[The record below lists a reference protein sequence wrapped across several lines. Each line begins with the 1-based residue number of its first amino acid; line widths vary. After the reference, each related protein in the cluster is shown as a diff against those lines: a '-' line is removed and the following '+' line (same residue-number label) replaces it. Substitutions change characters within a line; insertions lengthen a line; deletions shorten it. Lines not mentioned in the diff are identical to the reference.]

1 MPRFSLKIKLA
12 LVVFLLIGTVS
23 TGVAGLGLMFF
34 IKEFKAS
41 MASRQFSVVSATA
54 ADLDDRIAS
63 AQRELVAVAMSIPPS
78 LAADPQRLQH
88 FLDSRLDLHQ
98 VFSDGTGFYS
108 PKGVLLASAPGQ
120 SLFIGKDFS
129 SREYFIRTIGSAKPY
144 ISEPLLSVRGRLL
157 VVFTA
162 PVLGTDGSLIGV
174 LGGRV
179 ELGEENF
186 LSRLG
191 RLRVGDGGNFFLFND
206 QRRLIVHP
214 NRDRLQLPLA
224 PQGQQEL
231 LDRVIGGY
239 EGSGEMVGP
248 SGVPGIYSFKRLQ
261 ATRWILAAERPLAE
275 AYEPI
280 YRARSLVLSSLAA
293 LLPVALLLVWLF
305 TGRLTAPLLMFA
317 ARVRSMGEG
326 TSFEPMPLPSRDE
339 IGELV
344 QAFNAM
350 MQELAGQR
358 RRLEHEKSFAVQL
371 LQHSALPCFVIDA
384 EHRVIIWNK
393 ALEELT
399 GMAAED
405 QVGKAEAW
413 RAFYTEQR
421 RVLADVVVDG
431 SLQEMADLY
440 GCYADSELIPNGLR
454 AEGWYRLK
462 GKQRYL
468 CFDAAPI
475 KDSEGQVVAA
485 IQTLQDVTVKAKT
498 EERLTN
504 MVAAIGESEERFRR
518 LVELSLDGIA
528 ILVGRRFVFINP
540 AGSELLGCQSTDQ
553 LMGRE
558 MLEFI
563 ERESA
568 ELFLEQVTY
577 AEQGDSS
584 APWIEER
591 LLRNDRTSIEVEL
604 GVGPFVYRGE
614 RALQV
619 IFRDIT
625 ERKLAKARLETL
637 AHYDSL
643 TSLPNRVLFFDRL
656 KHALSEAKRYHHP
669 MALMYLD
676 LDCFKEINDRFGHA
690 AGDAVLLE
698 AGQRLKDC
706 VRACDM
712 VARMGGDEFTIIL
725 TKMAEPQDAAV
736 VAGRIIEAFAPPF
749 LVEGEEAGVGVSIGV
764 CIYPA
769 CGDDLDGMVRSAD
782 GAMYRA
788 KQDGK
793 NVYRFH
799 PPAEG
804 GASGTT
810 EGATGG
816 AAESAV

>member
-1 MPRFSLKIKLA
+1 MVRFSLKIKLA
-12 LVVFLLIGTVS
+12 LVVLLLIGTVS

-41 MASRQFSVVSATA
+41 MASRQYSVVTA
-54 ADLDDRIAS
+54 MAANMDDRIAS
-63 AQRELVAVAMSIPPS
+63 AQRELVAVAMSIPS
-78 LAADPQRLQH
+78 SMASDPQRLQR

-108 PKGVLLASAPGQ
+108 PKGILLASAPGQ
-120 SLFIGKDFS
+120 TLFLNQDFS
-129 SREYFIRTIGSAKPY
+129 SREYFIRTVGSGKPY
-144 ISEPLLSVRGRLL
+144 ISEPLISARGNLL
-157 VVFTA
+157 VIFTA
-162 PVLGTDGSLIGV
+162 PVLGENGSLIGV

-179 ELGEENF
+179 ELAEENF

-191 RLRVGDGGNFFLFND
+191 QLRVGDGGNFFLFND
-206 QRRLIVHP
+206 QRRMIVHP
-214 NRDRLQLPLA
+214 NRDRIPLPL
-224 PQGQQEL
+224 PPPGRQEL
-231 LDRVIGGY
+231 LDRVIAGY
-239 EGSGEMVGP
+239 EGSGEMIGP
-248 SGVPGIYSFKRLQ
+248 SGVAGIYSFKRLQ
-261 ATRWILAAERPLAE
+261 STRWILAAERPLSE

-280 YRARSLVLSSLAA
+280 YRARALVLYSLAA
-293 LLPVALLLVWLF
+293 LLPVALIFVWLF
-305 TGRLTAPLLMFA
+305 VGRLTAPLLAFA

-344 QAFNAM
+344 SAFNAM
-350 MQELAGQR
+350 MLELTSQR
-358 RRLEHEKSFAVQL
+358 RLLEREKSFAVQL
-371 LQHSALPCFVIDA
+371 LQHSAVPCFVIDA

-399 GMAAED
+399 GIGAGD
-405 QVGKAEAW
+405 QVGKTEAW
-413 RAFYTEQR
+413 RAFYEEKR
-421 RVLADVVVDG
+421 RMLADVVMDG
-431 SLQEMADLY
+431 ALQDMADLY
-440 GCYADSELIPNGLR
+440 DCYADSELIPEGLR

-468 CFDAAPI
+468 CFDAAPLR
-475 KDSEGQVVAA
+475 DSEGNVVAA
-485 IQTLQDVTVKAKT
+485 IETLQDVTVKANT
-498 EERLTN
+498 EERLTK
-504 MVAAIGESEERFRR
+504 MVEAIGESEERFRR

-540 AGSELLGCQSTDQ
+540 AGSELLGCQSPDQ

-568 ELFLEQVTY
+568 QLFLEQVGY

-656 KHALSEAKRYHHP
+656 KHALFEAKRYQHP

-676 LDCFKEINDRFGHA
+676 LDFFKEINDRFGHA

-725 TKMAEPQDAAV
+725 TKMAEPQDASV
-736 VAGRIIEAFAPPF
+736 VAGRIIQAFARPF
-749 LVEGEEAGVGVSIGV
+749 LAEGDEATVGVSIGV
-764 CIYPA
+764 CIYPD
-769 CGDDLDGMVRSAD
+769 CGDDLDGMVRAAD

-788 KQDGK
+788 KQEGK
-793 NVYRFH
+793 NVYRFT
-799 PPAEG
+799 PPVQGEG
-804 GASGTT
+804 SGVQ
-810 EGATGG
+810 EGVTA
-816 AAESAV
+816 

>member
-1 MPRFSLKIKLA
+1 MVRFSLKIKLA
-12 LVVFLLIGTVS
+12 LVAFLLIGIVS

-41 MASRQFSVVSATA
+41 MASRQYSVVTAMA
-54 ADLDDRIAS
+54 ADMDDRITS
-63 AQRELVAVAMSIPPS
+63 AQRELVAVAMSIPS
-78 LAADPQRLQH
+78 SMATDPERLQH

-108 PKGVLLASAPGQ
+108 PKGILLASAPGQ
-120 SLFIGKDFS
+120 TLFLGKDFS
-129 SREYFIRTIGSAKPY
+129 SREYFIHTVGSGKPY
-144 ISEPLLSVRGRLL
+144 ISEPLISARGNLL
-157 VVFTA
+157 VIFTA
-162 PVLGTDGSLIGV
+162 PVLGADGTLIGV

-179 ELGEENF
+179 ELAEENF
-186 LSRLG
+186 LTRLS
-191 RLRVGDGGNFFLFND
+191 RLRVGDGGHFFLFND

-214 NRDRLQLPLA
+214 NRDRIPLPLS
-224 PQGQQEL
+224 PHGKQEL

-248 SGVPGIYSFKRLQ
+248 SGVAGIYSFKRLQ
-261 ATRWILAAERPLAE
+261 STKWILAAERPLAE

-280 YRARSLVLSSLAA
+280 YRARTLVLYSLAA
-293 LLPVALLLVWLF
+293 LIPVALVFVWLF
-305 TGRLTAPLLMFA
+305 VGRLTAPLLTFA
-317 ARVRSMGEG
+317 ARVRSLGEG
-326 TSFEPMPLPSRDE
+326 TSFEPLPLQSRDE

-344 QAFNAM
+344 QAFNTM
-350 MQELAGQR
+350 MQELVSQR
-358 RRLEHEKSFAVQL
+358 GRLEHEKSFAVQL

-399 GMAAED
+399 GVGAGS
-405 QVGKAEAW
+405 QVGRTEVW
-413 RAFYTEQR
+413 RTFYEQKR
-421 RVLADVVVDG
+421 PMLADVVVDG
-431 SLQEMADLY
+431 TLQEMADLY
-440 GCYADSELIPNGLR
+440 GCYADSELIPEGLH

-475 KDSEGQVVAA
+475 RDSEGRVVAA
-485 IQTLQDVTVKAKT
+485 IETLQDVTVKAKT

-504 MVAAIGESEERFRR
+504 MVEAIGESEERFRR

-540 AGSELLGCQSTDQ
+540 AGSELLGCHAPDQ
-553 LMGRE
+553 LLGRE

-591 LLRNDRTSIEVEL
+591 LLRHDRTSIEVEL

-625 ERKLAKARLETL
+625 ERKLAKARLESL

-656 KHALSEAKRYHHP
+656 RHALSEAKRYQHP

-736 VAGRIIEAFAPPF
+736 VAGRIIQAFAQPF
-749 LVEGEEAGVGVSIGV
+749 LVEGQEAGVGVSIGV
-764 CIYPA
+764 CIYPE
-769 CGDDLDGMVRSAD
+769 CGDDLDGMVRAAD

-788 KQDGK
+788 KQEGK
-793 NVYRFH
+793 NMYRFH
-799 PPAEG
+799 PPAG
-804 GASGTT
+804 RDGSGEP
-810 EGATGG
+810 EGAT
-816 AAESAV
+816 A

>member
-12 LVVFLLIGTVS
+12 MVVFLLIGIVS

-41 MASRQFSVVSATA
+41 MSSRQYSVVTAMA

-78 LAADPQRLQH
+78 LVTDPQRLQH

-108 PKGVLLASAPGQ
+108 PEGILLASAPGQ
-120 SLFIGKDFS
+120 TLFIGKDFS
-129 SREYFIRTIGSAKPY
+129 SREYITRTLGSAKPF
-144 ISEPLLSVRGRLL
+144 ISEPLISARGRLL

-162 PVLGTDGSLIGV
+162 PVLGTDGNIIGV

-179 ELGEENF
+179 ELAEENF

-191 RLRVGDGGNFFLFND
+191 HLKVGDGGNFFLFNE
-206 QRRLIVHP
+206 QRHMIVHP
-214 NRDRLQLPLA
+214 NRDRLAFPLP
-224 PQGQQEL
+224 PPGKQEL

-248 SGVPGIYSFKRLQ
+248 SGVAGIYSFKRLQ
-261 ATRWILAAERPLAE
+261 STGWILAAERPLVE

-280 YRARSLVLSSLAA
+280 YRARSLVLYSLAA
-293 LLPVALLLVWLF
+293 LLPVALIFVWLF
-305 TGRLTAPLLMFA
+305 VGRLTSPLLAFA
-317 ARVRSMGEG
+317 ARVRGMKGG
-326 TSFEPMPLPSRDE
+326 TSFEPMPVPSRDE

-350 MQELAGQR
+350 MQELTGQR
-358 RRLEHEKSFAVQL
+358 RRLEREKSFAVQL

-384 EHRVIIWNK
+384 EHRVIAWNK
-393 ALEELT
+393 AIEELT
-399 GMAAED
+399 GVGADD
-405 QVGKAEAW
+405 QVGRAEAW
-413 RAFYTEQR
+413 RAFYPEKR
-421 RVLADVVVDG
+421 RMLADVVVDG
-431 SLQEMADLY
+431 TLQDMADLY
-440 GCYADSELIPNGLR
+440 SCYADSELIPEGLR

-475 KDSEGQVVAA
+475 RDSEGNVVAA

-528 ILVGRRFVFINP
+528 ILVERRFVFINP
-540 AGSELLGCQSTDQ
+540 AGSDLIGCQSPDQ

-568 ELFLEQVTY
+568 QLFLEQVMY
-577 AEQGDSS
+577 AEQGDAS

-591 LLRNDRTSIEVEL
+591 LLRNDRTSVEVEL

-625 ERKLAKARLETL
+625 ERKLAKARLESL

-656 KHALSEAKRYHHP
+656 RHALSEAKRYRHA

-690 AGDAVLLE
+690 AGDAVLME

-725 TKMAEPQDAAV
+725 TKMAEQQDAAL
-736 VAGRIIEAFAPPF
+736 VAERIIQAFARPF
-749 LVEGEEAGVGVSIGV
+749 RVEGTQAGVGVSIGV
-764 CIYPA
+764 CIYPE
-769 CGDDLDGMVRSAD
+769 CGDELDGMVRAAD

-788 KQDGK
+788 KQEGK
-793 NVYRFH
+793 NAYRFH
-799 PPAEG
+799 HPAGGEG
-804 GASGTT
+804 SGVQ
-810 EGATGG
+810 EGVTA
-816 AAESAV
+816 

>member
-1 MPRFSLKIKLA
+1 MARFSLKIKLA
-12 LVVFLLIGTVS
+12 LVVFLLIVIVS

-41 MASRQFSVVSATA
+41 MASRQYSVVTAMA

-78 LAADPQRLQH
+78 LATDPERLQH

-108 PKGVLLASAPGQ
+108 PKGILLASAPGQ
-120 SLFIGKDFS
+120 TLFIGKDFS
-129 SREYFIRTIGSAKPY
+129 SREYFIRTVGSAKPF
-144 ISEPLLSVRGRLL
+144 ISEPLISARGRLL

-162 PVLGTDGSLIGV
+162 PVLGTDGNVIGV

-179 ELGEENF
+179 ELAEENF

-191 RLRVGDGGNFFLFND
+191 RLRVGDGGNFFLFNE
-206 QRRLIVHP
+206 QRRMIVHP
-214 NRDRLQLPLA
+214 NRDRLPLPL
-224 PQGQQEL
+224 PPPGKDDL

-248 SGVPGIYSFKRLQ
+248 SGVDGIYSFKRLQ
-261 ATRWILAAERPLAE
+261 TTRWILAAERPLTE

-280 YRARSLVLSSLAA
+280 YRARALVLYSLSA
-293 LLPVALLLVWLF
+293 LLPVALAFVWVF
-305 TGRLTAPLLMFA
+305 VGRLTTPLLAFA

-326 TSFEPMPLPSRDE
+326 TSFEPMPPPSRDE
-339 IGELV
+339 FGELV
-344 QAFNAM
+344 QAFNTM
-350 MQELAGQR
+350 MQELTSQR

-393 ALEELT
+393 AMEELT
-399 GMAAED
+399 GVAAES
-405 QVGKAEAW
+405 QVGRAEAW
-413 RAFYTEQR
+413 RAFYPEKR

-431 SLQEMADLY
+431 ALHEMADLY
-440 GCYADSELIPNGLR
+440 QCYADSELIPEGLR
-454 AEGWYRLK
+454 AESWFRLK

-475 KDSEGQVVAA
+475 RDSEGNVVAA
-485 IQTLQDVTVKAKT
+485 IETLQDVTVKAKT

-540 AGSELLGCQSTDQ
+540 AGSELLGCQSPDQ
-553 LMGRE
+553 LVGRE
-558 MLEFI
+558 MVEFI

-568 ELFLEQVTY
+568 ELFLEQVLY

-591 LLRNDRTSIEVEL
+591 LLRNDSTSIEVEL

-656 KHALSEAKRYHHP
+656 RHALSEAKRYHHP

-725 TKMAEPQDAAV
+725 TKMAEPQDATV
-736 VAGRIIEAFAPPF
+736 VAERILDAFARPF
-749 LVEGEEAGVGVSIGV
+749 LVEGAEAGVGVSIGV
-764 CIYPA
+764 CIYPS
-769 CGDDLDGMVRSAD
+769 CSEDPDSIVRCAD
-782 GAMYRA
+782 SAMYRA
-788 KQDGK
+788 KQEGK
-793 NVYRFH
+793 NVYRISQQE
-799 PPAEG
+799 PGACCG
-804 GASGTT
+804 GSG
-810 EGATGG
+810 A
-816 AAESAV
+816 

>member
-12 LVVFLLIGTVS
+12 LVVFLVIGIVS

-41 MASRQFSVVSATA
+41 IASRQYSVVSAMA
-54 ADLDDRIAS
+54 SDLDDRIAS
-63 AQRELVAVAMSIPPS
+63 AQRELVAVALSIPPS

-108 PKGVLLASAPGQ
+108 PKGILLASAPGQ

-129 SREYFIRTIGSAKPY
+129 SREYITRTIGSGKPY
-144 ISEPLLSVRGRLL
+144 ISEPLISARGRLL

-162 PVLGTDGSLIGV
+162 PVLGFDGKLIGV

-179 ELGEENF
+179 ELAEENF
-186 LSRLG
+186 LSRVG
-191 RLRVGDGGNFFLFND
+191 RLKVGDGGNFFLFND
-206 QRRLIVHP
+206 QRHMIVHP
-214 NRDRLQLPLA
+214 NRDRLAIPLP
-224 PQGQQEL
+224 PQGTIEL

-239 EGSGEMVGP
+239 EGSGEMTGP
-248 SGVPGIYSFKRLQ
+248 SGVPGIYSFKKLNS
-261 ATRWILAAERPLAE
+261 TRWILAAERPLSE

-280 YRARSLVLSSLAA
+280 YRARTLVLYSLCA
-293 LLPVALLLVWLF
+293 LLPVALLFVWIF
-305 TGRLTAPLLMFA
+305 AGRLTTPLLTFA

-326 TSFEPMPLPSRDE
+326 ASFEPMPLPSQDE

-344 QAFNAM
+344 RAFNTM
-350 MQELAGQR
+350 MLELSSQR
-358 RRLEHEKSFAVQL
+358 RLLEREKSFAVQL
-371 LQHSALPCFVIDA
+371 LQHCALPCFVIDA
-384 EHRVIIWNK
+384 GHRVIIWNK
-393 ALEELT
+393 AIEELT
-399 GMAAED
+399 GITAESL
-405 QVGKAEAW
+405 VGKAEAW
-413 RAFYTEQR
+413 RAFYPEKR

-431 SLQEMADLY
+431 TLQEMADLY
-440 GCYADSELIPNGLR
+440 DCYADSELIPKGLR
-454 AEGWYRLK
+454 AEAWYTLK

-468 CFDAAPI
+468 CFDAAPVR
-475 KDSEGQVVAA
+475 DGEGNVVAA
-485 IQTLQDVTVKAKT
+485 IETLQDVTVKAKT

-540 AGSELLGCQSTDQ
+540 AGSELLGCQSPDQ

-563 ERESA
+563 ERDSA
-568 ELFLEQVTY
+568 ELFLEQAAY
-577 AEQGDSS
+577 AEQGESS

-656 KHALSEAKRYHHP
+656 THALSEARRYRHP

-690 AGDAVLLE
+690 AGDAVLME

-725 TKMAEPQDAAV
+725 TKMAERQDASV
-736 VAGRIIEAFAPPF
+736 VAERILEAFNRPF
-749 LVEGEEAGVGVSIGV
+749 QVEGAEAGVGVSIGI
-764 CIYPA
+764 CIYPS
-769 CGDDLDGMVRSAD
+769 CSENLDDIVRCAD

-788 KQDGK
+788 KQEGK
-793 NVYRFH
+793 NVYRISQS
-799 PPAEG
+799 EQ
-804 GASGTT
+804 GACCG
-810 EGATGG
+810 
-816 AAESAV
+816 V

>member
-12 LVVFLLIGTVS
+12 LVVFLLIGIVS

-34 IKEFKAS
+34 IKEFEAS
-41 MASRQFSVVSATA
+41 TASRQYSVVSAMA
-54 ADLDDRIAS
+54 AELDDRIAA

-78 LAADPQRLQH
+78 MAGDPDRLQH

-98 VFSDGTGFYS
+98 VFSDGTGFFS
-108 PKGVLLASAPGQ
+108 PKGILLAYAPGQ

-129 SREYFIRTIGSAKPY
+129 SREYFARTAASGKPY
-144 ISEPLLSVRGRLL
+144 ISEPFLSARGGGRLQ

-162 PVLGTDGSLIGV
+162 PVLGGDGRLVGV

-179 ELGEENF
+179 ELAEENF
-186 LSRLG
+186 LSRLA
-191 RLRVGDGGNFFLFND
+191 RVRVGDGGNFFLFND
-206 QRRLIVHP
+206 QRQMIVHP
-214 NRDRLQLPLA
+214 DRDRLSVPL
-224 PQGQQEL
+224 GGKGKQEL

-239 EGSGEMVGP
+239 EGSGEMVSP
-248 SGVPGIYSFKRLQ
+248 SGVAGIYSFKRLH
-261 ATRWILAAERPLAE
+261 TTGWILAAERPLSD

-280 YRARSLVLSSLAA
+280 ERARFLVISSLTI
-293 LLPVALLLVWLF
+293 LLPVALLAVWLF
-305 TGRLTAPLLMFA
+305 AGRLTAPLLMFA
-317 ARVRSMGEG
+317 RRVRTMGGESI
-326 TSFEPMPLPSRDE
+326 SFEPIPVLSRDE

-344 QAFNAM
+344 QAFNTM
-350 MQELAGQR
+350 MQELSSQR
-358 RRLEHEKSFAVQL
+358 RLLEREKSFAVQL
-371 LQHSALPCFVIDA
+371 LQHSALPCYVIDA

-399 GMAAED
+399 GVEAKS
-405 QVGKAEAW
+405 QVGLKEPW
-413 RAFYTEQR
+413 RAFYTEPR

-431 SLQEMADLY
+431 ALHEMADLY
-440 GCYADSELIPNGLR
+440 DCYADSELIPEGLR

-462 GKQRYL
+462 GRQRYL

-475 KDSEGQVVAA
+475 RDSEGKVVAA
-485 IQTLQDVTVKAKT
+485 IETLQDVTLKANT
-498 EERLTN
+498 EERLRT

-528 ILVGRRFVFINP
+528 ILVERRFVFVNP
-540 AGSELLGCQSTDQ
+540 AGSEMLGCTSPDQ

-563 ERESA
+563 QRESE
-568 ELFLEQVTY
+568 ELFLEQVSH
-577 AEQGDSS
+577 AEQSDTS

-591 LLRNDRTSIEVEL
+591 LLRSDRTTVEVEL
-604 GVGPFVYRGE
+604 GVGPFVYRGQ

-625 ERKLAKARLETL
+625 ERRLAKARLETL

-656 KHALSEAKRYHHP
+656 NHAVSEAKRYRHP
-669 MALMYLD
+669 LALMYLD

-690 AGDAVLLE
+690 AGDAVLME
-698 AGQRLKDC
+698 AGERLKEC

-725 TKMAEPQDAAV
+725 AKMAEAEDAAV
-736 VAGRIIEAFAPPF
+736 VAERIIKAFASPF
-749 LVEGEEAGVGVSIGV
+749 QVEGGEAGVGVSIGICV
-764 CIYPA
+764 YPS
-769 CGDDLDGMVRSAD
+769 CDSDLDGMVRFAD
-782 GAMYRA
+782 SAMYRA

-793 NVYRFH
+793 NVYRFYS
-799 PPAEG
+799 PEMGRRG
-804 GASGTT
+804 GGT
-810 EGATGG
+810 AR
-816 AAESAV
+816 A